1 MTIKYLIVTNNHVKS
16 FVNVNNHLARI
27 RVIIKYK
34 SPTFNT
40 LINSMFLKEPD
51 SLSRHF
57 QLKHFRPDF
66 KRQPYLTIS
75 SEKTPKLMILS

>member
-1 MTIKYLIVTNNHVKS
+1 
-16 FVNVNNHLARI
+16 
-27 RVIIKYK
+27 
-34 SPTFNT
+34 
-40 LINSMFLKEPD
+40 MFLKEPD

-57 QLKHFRPDF
+57 QLKHFRANF